1 MRISTRGRYALR
13 ALVDLAMSAGEG
25 RVQQEAI
32 ARRQEIPSAYLA
44 RLMAQLVGK
53 GILRGARGPG
63 GGYRLARPAAE
74 ITAGD
79 VVRAVEGPIE
89 VVKCADPANED
100 VCPRQA
106 TCVTQPLWKRVGQA
120 VTDVLDEVTLQDL
133 VKQAREMNGS

>member
-13 ALVDLAMSAGEG
+13 ALVDLALREGEG
-25 RVQQEAI
+25 PVQQEAI
-32 ARRQEIPSAYLA
+32 ARQQEIPSAYLA
-44 RLMAQLVGK
+44 RLMAQLTGA

-89 VVKCADPANED
+89 VVKCVDPKSET
-100 VCPRQA
+100 VCPRRT

-120 VTDVLDEVTLQDL
+120 VAEVLDGVTLQDL
-133 VKQAREMNGS
+133 VEQAREVET

>member
-1 MRISTRGRYALR
+1 M
-13 ALVDLAMSAGEG
+13 
-25 RVQQEAI
+25 EAI
-32 ARRQEIPSAYLA
+32 ARRQKIPSAYLA

-53 GILRGARGPG
+53 SILRGSRGPG

-89 VVKCADPANED
+89 VVKCIDPANPN

-120 VTDVLDEVTLQDL
+120 VAEVLDGVTLQNL
-133 VKQAREMNGS
+133 VEQAREMDGA